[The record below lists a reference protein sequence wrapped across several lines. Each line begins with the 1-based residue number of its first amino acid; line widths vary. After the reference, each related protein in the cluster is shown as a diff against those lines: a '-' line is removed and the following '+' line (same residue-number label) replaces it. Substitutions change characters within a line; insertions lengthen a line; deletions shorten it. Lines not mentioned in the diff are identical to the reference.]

1 MLILLGLAVLWAAV
15 LLPPILRRNT
25 RRTVLRPPLAL
36 AGAHQTSGWQAI
48 QKAAKE
54 IPNSA
59 QAAKRRRRDVLL
71 ALIGIAI
78 MTLLFAFAVGS
89 IMWMIHFLADVALV
103 GYATLLTLRNQK
115 VLEGQDV
122 VVPFRPAS
130 PLVPDTGIAMRDEAV
145 LRRQAN

>member
-25 RRTVLRPPLAL
+25 RRAVLRPPLSL
-36 AGAHQTSGWQAI
+36 AGSHHASSWQAI

-71 ALIGIAI
+71 TLIGIAI

-115 VLEGQDV
+115 TLEGQDV

>member
-1 MLILLGLAVLWAAV
+1 LWAAV

-25 RRTVLRPPLAL
+25 RRTVLRPPLSL
-36 AGAHQTSGWQAI
+36 AGSHHASSWQAI

-115 VLEGQDV
+115 TLEGQDV

-130 PLVPDTGIAMRDEAV
+130 PLVPETGIAMRDEAV

>member
-25 RRTVLRPPLAL
+25 RRPVLRPPLTV
-36 AGAHQTSGWQAI
+36 AGAHHIIGWQAV

-59 QAAKRRRRDVLL
+59 RAAKRRRRDVLI
-71 ALIGIAI
+71 ALIGIAV
-78 MTLLFAFAVGS
+78 MTFLFALTIGS
-89 IMWMIHFLADVALV
+89 AMWMIHFLADVALV
-103 GYATLLTLRNQK
+103 GYGTLLTLRNQK
-115 VLEGQDV
+115 AYDSQDV

>member
-1 MLILLGLAVLWAAV
+1 MLILLGLAVLRAAV
-15 LLPPILRRNT
+15 LLPPILMRNN
-25 RRTVLRPPLAL
+25 RRTLLIPPLSL
-36 AGAHQTSGWQAI
+36 ACSHHASSWQAI

-71 ALIGIAI
+71 ALIGVAI
-78 MTLLFAFAVGS
+78 MTLLFAIAVGS
-89 IMWMIHFLADVALV
+89 IMWMIHFLVDIALV
-103 GYATLLTLRNQK
+103 GYATLLTLRSQK
-115 VLEGQDV
+115 ALEGQDV

>member
-25 RRTVLRPPLAL
+25 QRPVLRPPLTV
-36 AGAHQTSGWQAI
+36 AGTHHTNAWQAV

-59 QAAKRRRRDVLL
+59 RAAKRRRRDVLI
-71 ALIGIAI
+71 ALIGIAV
-78 MTLLFAFAVGS
+78 MTLLFALAVGS
-89 IMWMIHFLADVALV
+89 VMWMMHFLADVALV
-103 GYATLLTLRNQK
+103 GYGTLLTLRNQK
-115 VLEGQDV
+115 EFDSQDV
-122 VVPFRPAS
+122 VIPFRPAT
-130 PLVPDTGIAMRDEAV
+130 PLVPDAGIAMRDEAV

>member
-25 RRTVLRPPLAL
+25 QRTVLRPPLSL
-36 AGAHQTSGWQAI
+36 AGSHHANSWQAI

-115 VLEGQDV
+115 TLEGQDV

-130 PLVPDTGIAMRDEAV
+130 PLVPDAGIAMRDEAV

>member
-25 RRTVLRPPLAL
+25 RRAVLRPPLSL
-36 AGAHQTSGWQAI
+36 AGSHHANSWQAI

-115 VLEGQDV
+115 TLEGQDV

>member
-1 MLILLGLAVLWAAV
+1 LWAAV

-25 RRTVLRPPLAL
+25 RRTVLRPPLSL
-36 AGAHQTSGWQAI
+36 AGSHHASSWQAI

-115 VLEGQDV
+115 TLEGQDV

-130 PLVPDTGIAMRDEAV
+130 PLVPDAGIAMRDEAV

>member
-1 MLILLGLAVLWAAV
+1 LWAAV

-25 RRTVLRPPLAL
+25 RRTVLRPPLSL
-36 AGAHQTSGWQAI
+36 AGSHHASSWQAI

-115 VLEGQDV
+115 TLEGQDV